1 MAESEV
7 TVLQSRQ
14 PRTGAQEFVTGY
26 EMGWRLSAR
35 SARALSLALRE
46 LIDSRF
52 EGLLAGSWRT
62 EEAHF
67 PPRFEGIVRSFSDVD
82 VLINRPPDAGQA
94 LQIAAAVRTLADSYG
109 VAIAKVSVRS
119 RAEIEGFW
127 HPDYVDRMATHPQ
140 HSGRYLLFWA
150 LVGAIE
156 ALSSPAGTCRCGR
169 SYLAV
174 KFFFKLAR
182 NMLLFQGVHPGTYRA
197 LASAVSASLVP
208 HAAVQR
214 AYVLKLGRM
223 PLFNTTAA
231 DWDVLLS
238 PSTWARLARRCADPS
253 SADAIAALVADI
265 RAWHR
270 SGILPKVGH
279 CLEMLADCCEVPAL
293 VPAYSKVLLDY
304 DRHRASGIYP

>member
-14 PRTGAQEFVTGY
+14 PCTEAQEFAAGY

-35 SARALSLALRE
+35 SVRALSLALCE

-52 EGLLAGSWRT
+52 EGILAGSWRT
-62 EEAHF
+62 EEAHC
-67 PPRFEGIVRSFSDVD
+67 PPRFEGVVRSFSDVD
-82 VLINRPPDAGQA
+82 ILINRPPDAGQA
-94 LQIAAAVRTLADSYG
+94 LQIAAAVRTLADSHG
-109 VAIAKVSVRS
+109 FAIAKVSVRS

-127 HPDYVDRMATHPQ
+127 HPDYVGRIATHPQ

-156 ALSSPAGTCRCGR
+156 ALSSPAGTCEGGR

-182 NMLLFQGVHPGTYRA
+182 NMLLFRGERPGSYRS
-197 LASAVSASLVP
+197 LASAVSDSLVP

-214 AYVLKLGRM
+214 AYLLKLGRM
-223 PLFNTTAA
+223 PLFNISAA
-231 DWDVLLS
+231 DWGVLLS
-238 PSTWARLARRCADPS
+238 PTTWARLARRCADPT
-253 SADAIAALVADI
+253 SADSIAALVADI

-270 SGILPKVGH
+270 SGILPEVGPY
-279 CLEMLADCCEVPAL
+279 LEMLADSCEVPAL
-293 VPAYSKVLLDY
+293 APAYSKILLDY